1 MKKKNAA
8 ARCDP
13 SSDARSCHGRRFS
26 GCLPPDA
33 AAASSAVVFFIIIL
47 RSSSVDCSICR
58 NTEHARDHPGV
69 DCANILLHIDV
80 YPVTVHN
87 AQVKLE
93 LKTETRGRDSV

>member
-1 MKKKNAA
+1 M
-8 ARCDP
+8 
-13 SSDARSCHGRRFS
+13 FS
-26 GCLPPDA
+26 GCLP
-33 AAASSAVVFFIIIL
+33 ASASASAVVFFIIIL

-93 LKTETRGRDSV
+93 LKTETRGVTGLRPKNCFEI